1 MGVTRLLL
9 LGLLYTIQMQIYVLF
24 CTRLYLRLHINSTLT
39 QDMYLLTHAY
49 VLTYVL
55 SEKREFMNEIK
66 HSLYFHNRNLVQRP
80 CVRDMDLRMQSV
92 L

>member
-1 MGVTRLLL
+1 
-9 LGLLYTIQMQIYVLF
+9 
-24 CTRLYLRLHINSTLT
+24 
-39 QDMYLLTHAY
+39 MYLLTHAY

-80 CVRDMDLRMQSV
+80 CVRDLDLRMQSV